1 MGITLSMSHP
11 GYFHV
16 EAKPN
21 PFWQEIGSCG
31 VGRWA
36 YSEFKEIKEVEE
48 IKEIKEVGVGDYF
61 L

>member
-1 MGITLSMSHP
+1 MGNTLSMSHP

-21 PFWQEIGSCG
+21 PFWQEIGSWG
-31 VGRWA
+31 VGKGACREFK
-36 YSEFKEIKEVEE
+36 EFKEIKE